1 LEKRENLNKDNYI
14 QKMPKDFQILY
25 DKVNKLKRETK
36 DLKNN
41 LAKNKKSNKKAS
53 NLPENKKKT

>member
-1 LEKRENLNKDNYI
+1 MEKRENLNKDNYI